1 VKPAVAMLA
10 YACDPCGNGE
20 HWLGWG
26 WARTAASISD
36 LTLIVRSA
44 ARTSLT
50 PLCDETGIR
59 LRFVDLPAPVRLA
72 SNSLGAAGT
81 WWRKIA
87 WAKRAAAEVAQIRD
101 RIHCVHQT
109 TFHTFRVPF
118 YAASLGLP
126 SVWGPMG
133 GGESTPPGFSSF
145 LGRSSASEKSRE
157 KINRLWLGW
166 PPVQRALRDTG
177 KIFVSNR
184 TTLGFLPEFA
194 RSKCLIVPPNTVRD
208 DEAVPGGGERP
219 GNHGSLRLVYAGN
232 CVATRCIP
240 LVLDAMRNTDRI
252 HLSVAGEGPALPD
265 WKTRANPLGSRVTF
279 LGRISRPE
287 LAALYAESDALVFP
301 ALRDSGGSALL
312 EAMSLGLPV
321 ICLDWGGPAE
331 VVDDQCGIKIAV
343 NSPQQVIHDLEAAFV
358 KLRNDGEFRLR
369 LSRLGAER
377 AATGFTWETKRLT
390 LQRVYSELTGR

>member
-1 VKPAVAMLA
+1 MLA
-10 YACDPCGNGE
+10 YACDPNGNGE

-26 WARTAASISD
+26 WAKTAARICN

-44 ARTSLT
+44 ASASLG
-50 PLCDETGIR
+50 PLCDEAGIR
-59 LRFVDLPAPVRLA
+59 LRFVDLPVPVRLA
-72 SNSLGAAGT
+72 SNSLGAAGS

-87 WAKRAAAEVAQIRD
+87 WAKRAAAEVAQIRGH
-101 RIHCVHQT
+101 IHCVHQT

-133 GGESTPPGFSSF
+133 GGESTPPGFSAF
-145 LGRSSASEKSRE
+145 LGRSAASENRRE
-157 KINRLWLGW
+157 KLNRLWLGW
-166 PPVQRALRDTG
+166 RPVQKALRDTG

-194 RSKCLIVPPNTVRD
+194 RSKCVIVPPNTVRD
-208 DEAVPGGGERP
+208 DEAATGGGPRP
-219 GNHGSLRLVYAGN
+219 VNHDSLRLVYAGN

-240 LVLDAMRNTDRI
+240 LVLAAMRDI
-252 HLSVAGEGPALPD
+252 DQVHLSVAGEGPALPD
-265 WKTRANPLGSRVTF
+265 WKTRAAPLGSKVTF

-287 LAALYAESDALVFP
+287 LTALYAESDALVFP

-312 EAMSLGLPV
+312 EAMSMGLPV

-331 VVDDQCGIKIAV
+331 VVDDRCGIKVAV
-343 NSPQQVIHDLEAAFV
+343 SSPQQVIHDLGSAFV
-358 KLRNDGEFRLR
+358 KLRDDRELRLR
-369 LSRLGAER
+369 LSRFGADR
-377 AATGFTWETKRLT
+377 AATGFTWEAKQHL

>member
-1 VKPAVAMLA
+1 VKPSVAMLA
-10 YACDPCGNGE
+10 YACDPLGNGE

-26 WARTAASISD
+26 WARTAARICD
-36 LTLIVRSA
+36 LTLIARSA

-50 PLCDETGIR
+50 PLCDQAGIR

-87 WAKRAAAEVAQIRD
+87 WAKRAASEVAQIRD
-101 RIHCVHQT
+101 QIHCVHQT

-145 LGRSSASEKSRE
+145 LGHSATSEKRRQA
-157 KINRLWLGW
+157 INRLWLRW

-194 RSKCLIVPPNTVRD
+194 RSKSVIVPPNTVRD
-208 DEAVPGGGERP
+208 DEAAPGGGNRP
-219 GNHGSLRLVYAGN
+219 VNHDGLRLVYAGN
-232 CVATRCIP
+232 CVATRCMP

-252 HLSVAGEGPALPD
+252 HLSIAGEGPALPD
-265 WKTRANPLGSRVTF
+265 WKTRAAPLGSRVTF
-279 LGRISRPE
+279 LGKISRPE
-287 LAALYAESDALVFP
+287 LAALYAKSNALVFP

-321 ICLDWGGPAE
+321 ICLDWGGPGE
-331 VVDDQCGIKIAV
+331 VIDDSCGIKIPV
-343 NSPQQVIHDLEAAFV
+343 DTPHQVISDLHNAFL
-358 KLRNDGEFRLR
+358 KLRDDEALRVSLARYGAKRAGEN
-369 LSRLGAER
+369 
-377 AATGFTWETKRLT
+377 FTWEWKRQL
-390 LQRVYSELTGR
+390 LQRVYYELTGR